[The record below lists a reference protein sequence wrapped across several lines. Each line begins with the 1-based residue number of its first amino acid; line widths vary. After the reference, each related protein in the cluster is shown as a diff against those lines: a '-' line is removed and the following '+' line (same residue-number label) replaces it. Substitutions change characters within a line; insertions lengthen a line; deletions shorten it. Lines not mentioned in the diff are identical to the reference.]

1 MDHVVVPTWSENISC
16 VDRLTLTPIPTPM
29 KPILSLI
36 LLTFTAQAAEPL
48 THLERCTLL
57 KTDWS
62 DGDSFLVRT
71 ADGKEITIRLYG
83 ADCIET
89 HVRDETDARRLR
101 EQRRYFG
108 ISGFGGSPQT
118 SIEAAKGF
126 GGKAAEEVARALAEP
141 FSVHTAYSDARG
153 DTRYQRFY
161 GFVTT
166 SKGEDL
172 ATRLVGLGLA
182 RAFGVYR
189 ESPDG
194 TTSREMRS
202 SLEDLELKAAKK
214 GIGAW
219 AATDWE
225 QLPEERKDERTENA
239 EIELSTAPRGLAEG
253 ETINPNTAA
262 RDDLMKL
269 PGIGEVTANRIIE
282 SRPYAK
288 LEDLDEVNG
297 IGKQSLLRIAP
308 FLVFE

>member
-1 MDHVVVPTWSENISC
+1 MKTLLFLF
-16 VDRLTLTPIPTPM
+16 LTLTVHAADP
-29 KPILSLI
+29 LI
-36 LLTFTAQAAEPL
+36 
-48 THLERCTLL
+48 HLERCTLV
-57 KTDWS
+57 KADWS
-62 DGDSFLVRT
+62 DGDSFPIRT

-83 ADCIET
+83 ADCIEW
-89 HVRDETDARRLR
+89 HVTDESDARRLR

-153 DTRYQRFY
+153 DGRYKRFY

-189 ESPDG
+189 ETPSG
-194 TTSREMRS
+194 VTSKEYRA

-214 GIGAW
+214 GLGAW

-225 QLPEERKDERTENA
+225 HLPEERKEERYETA
-239 EIELSTAPRGLAEG
+239 EIELAQGDGGLAAG
-253 ETINPNTAA
+253 EKINPNNAA
-262 RDDLMKL
+262 RDELMKL

-282 SRPYAK
+282 ARPFSK
-288 LEDLDEVNG
+288 LEDLDAVDG
-297 IGKQSLLRIAP
+297 IGKQTLLRLEP
-308 FLVFE
+308 FLMFE

>member
-1 MDHVVVPTWSENISC
+1 MKILPFLF
-16 VDRLTLTPIPTPM
+16 LTL
-29 KPILSLI
+29 
-36 LLTFTAQAAEPL
+36 AVHAADPL
-48 THLERCTLL
+48 THLERCTLV
-57 KTDWS
+57 KADWS
-62 DGDSFLVRT
+62 DGDSFPIRT

-83 ADCIET
+83 ADCIEW
-89 HVRDETDARRLR
+89 HVTDESDARRLR

-126 GGKAAEEVARALAEP
+126 GGKSAEEVARALAEP

-153 DTRYQRFY
+153 DGRYKRFY

-189 ESPDG
+189 ETPSG
-194 TTSREMRS
+194 VTSKEYRA

-214 GIGAW
+214 GLGAW

-225 QLPEERKDERTENA
+225 HLPEERKEERYETA
-239 EIELSTAPRGLAEG
+239 EIELAQGDGGLAAG
-253 ETINPNTAA
+253 DKINPNNAA
-262 RDDLMKL
+262 RDELMKL
-269 PGIGEVTANRIIE
+269 PGVGEVTANRIIE
-282 SRPYAK
+282 ARPFAK
-288 LEDLDEVNG
+288 LEDLDAVDG
-297 IGKQSLLRIAP
+297 IGKQTLLRLEP
-308 FLVFE
+308 FLMFE

>member
-1 MDHVVVPTWSENISC
+1 MKTLLFLF
-16 VDRLTLTPIPTPM
+16 LTLTA
-29 KPILSLI
+29 
-36 LLTFTAQAAEPL
+36 FAADPL
-48 THLERCTLL
+48 THLERCTLVEA
-57 KTDWS
+57 DWS
-62 DGDSFLVRT
+62 DGDSFPVRT

-83 ADCIET
+83 ADCIEW
-89 HVRDETDARRLR
+89 HVTDESDARRLR
-101 EQRRYFG
+101 AQRRYFG
-108 ISGFGGSPQT
+108 ISGFGSSPQE

-153 DTRYQRFY
+153 DGRYKRFY

-172 ATRLVGLGLA
+172 ATRLIGLGLA

-189 ESPDG
+189 ETPSG
-194 TTSREMRS
+194 VTSKEYRA

-214 GIGAW
+214 GLGAW

-225 QLPEERKDERTENA
+225 HLPVERKEERDENA
-239 EIELSTAPRGLAEG
+239 EIELAQGDGGLAAG
-253 ETINPNTAA
+253 DKINPNNAA
-262 RDDLMKL
+262 RDELMKL

-282 SRPYAK
+282 ARPFSK
-288 LEDLDEVNG
+288 LEDLDAVDG
-297 IGKQSLLRIAP
+297 IGKQTLLRLAP

>member
-1 MDHVVVPTWSENISC
+1 MRLALCC
-16 VDRLTLTPIPTPM
+16 VF
-29 KPILSLI
+29 LI
-36 LLTFTAQAAEPL
+36 LTANAAEPL
-48 THLERCTLL
+48 THLERCTLVP
-57 KTDWS
+57 TEWA
-62 DGDSFLVRT
+62 DGDSFRVRT
-71 ADGKEITIRLYG
+71 AEGKEITIRLYG

-89 HVRDETDARRLR
+89 NIRDESDARRLR
-101 EQRRYFG
+101 AQRRYFG
-108 ISGFGGSPQT
+108 ISGFGGSPQA

-126 GGKAAEEVARALAEP
+126 GTKAAEEITLALAEP

-153 DTRYQRFY
+153 DDRFERFY

-166 SKGEDL
+166 SKDEDL

-189 ESPDG
+189 ETPDG
-194 TTSREMRS
+194 TTSKEMRS

-214 GIGAW
+214 GLGAW

-225 QLPEERKDERTENA
+225 HLPEQRKEERTENA
-239 EIELSTAPRGLAEG
+239 EIELSTAPRGLAAG
-253 ETINPNTAA
+253 EKINPNTAA
-262 RDDLMKL
+262 RDELMKL

-297 IGKQSLLRIAP
+297 IGEQSLLRIAP